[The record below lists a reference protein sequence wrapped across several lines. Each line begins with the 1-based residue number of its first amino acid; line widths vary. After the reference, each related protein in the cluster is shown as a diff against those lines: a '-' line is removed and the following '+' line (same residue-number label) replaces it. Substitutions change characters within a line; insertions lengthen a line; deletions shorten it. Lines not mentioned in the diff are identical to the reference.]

1 MKYQLQ
7 PQRPSFNNEGITT
20 HAGWVLIYNVDPNT
34 GEYQYACYEY
44 LPTGVSLPA
53 YSFLDEPQ
61 NVDDKHAIVRNADGW
76 TYPNDYRGHLIYS
89 METATESIVN
99 TIGDIPDNYTLLPP
113 NTQFDSWDG
122 EKWILDIEK
131 KHQYLVDIANTEK
144 TRLMNDATNQL
155 SFLQDA
161 IDAEIATEDEQA
173 AYILWKKYR
182 VALNRID
189 VNDAPNIDWPV
200 KPQ

>member
-7 PQRPSFNNEGITT
+7 PQQPSFNNEGITT
-20 HAGWVLIYNVDPNT
+20 RAGWVLIYNVDSNT
-34 GEYQYACYEY
+34 GEYLYACYEY

-53 YSFLDEPQ
+53 YAFLDEPQ
-61 NVDDKHAIVRNADGW
+61 KVDDKHAIVRDAQGW
-76 TYPNDYRGHLIYS
+76 TYPNDYRGHSIYLL
-89 METATESIVN
+89 ENAAESIVSM
-99 TIGDIPDNYTLLPP
+99 IGDIPDNYTLLQP

-122 EKWILDIEK
+122 EKWILDIHK
-131 KHQYLVDIANTEK
+131 KHQYLIDIANNEK
-144 TRLMNDATNQL
+144 RRLMNDATSQL